1 MTDGNEYG
9 DMKDCCSC
17 HETAVRLASQ
27 RRVLWTVLAINA
39 VAFLAEFTAGW
50 WAGSV
55 AVQAD
60 SLDNLGDASVYA
72 VSLLV
77 LQRSERERAWAAALK
92 GVIQLLF
99 GLAVLAEA
107 AHRPF
112 AASVTPIAPIMAI
125 AAGGALIANV
135 VCFALLM
142 RHRSDDLNM
151 RSVWLCSRNDV
162 IGNAGTL
169 VVAGL
174 VALSGSRWPDIVFGI
189 ALALLF
195 LHTSWQVL
203 RDAYKVLR
211 HAAIRA

>member
-1 MTDGNEYG
+1 MSE
-9 DMKDCCSC
+9 CCGCS
-17 HETAVRLASQ
+17 ETAARLASQ
-27 RRVLWTVLAINA
+27 RRVLWTVLVINT
-39 VAFLAEFTAGW
+39 VAFLAEFAAGW

-60 SLDNLGDASVYA
+60 SLDSLGDASVYA

-77 LQRSERERAWAAALK
+77 LRRSERERAWAAAMK
-92 GVIQLLF
+92 GAVQFLF

-107 AHRPF
+107 AHKLL
-112 AASVTPIAPIMAI
+112 ATSIAPIAPIMAI

-135 VCFALLM
+135 ACFALLM
-142 RHRSDDLNM
+142 RHRGDDLNM

-169 VVAGL
+169 VVAGI
-174 VALSGSRWPDIVFGI
+174 VALSGSRWPDIAFGI

-195 LHTSWQVL
+195 LHTSWRVL
-203 RDAYKVLR
+203 RDAFKALR
-211 HAAIRA
+211 QAAPQT